1 MYDLIEME
9 YYHSFLNYFFNSVF
23 LQIYY
28 NMYIYIY
35 IYIHVYLFINIINL
49 MSLQS
54 IYFLEIRIRAVR

>member
-35 IYIHVYLFINIINL
+35 LFINIINL

-54 IYFLEIRIRAVR
+54 IYFLEIRIIAAR